1 MKPLTESLEL
11 ELRQEA
17 ATRCL
22 RELHEDQDLDGL
34 LDAALLLNTL
44 WHQQTMIARWFANE
58 AAENLGEAW
67 QASKGIYDN

>member
-11 ELRQEA
+11 ELRKEA

-22 RELHEDQDLDGL
+22 RELYEDQDLDGL

-67 QASKGIYDN
+67 QASNGFYES